1 MYEYVYYADKELDF
15 PLSSNILVTNS
26 NKEIEDEDFIV
37 SNSKDIHAQHIAFEI
52 DYYINHS
59 KDKIAQKIKNIEK
72 LYDIS
77 ASRFDLSKEM
87 LYSQDVAN
95 KVLLVCSDEE
105 KREFL
110 KKSLPDEFDLF
121 HVPANI
127 IKKITGHIGNL
138 SVTVDDD
145 GKNVEIQVDQIVW
158 FDALQIALNQ
168 SGTQDPKESSIDD
181 VLANLREN
189 INFYEYKKYTIYDK
203 TICQYDGRREEI
215 CSKCEDVC
223 PTVAITKDDAT
234 KTLSFSQIDCKGCGG
249 CISVCPSGALEYAPS
264 GRDSIFEMAKFFK
277 GHIPLI
283 LPQIMEIDTLDVDLK
298 ENVLPFVIDGEK
310 FLHEGTLLTLLQE
323 SGSQV
328 VFYTSILSKGTKDSI
343 SILNQI
349 YQKRYGLDAVL
360 LASTKDELKKALEEV
375 QFVEGSRFT
384 FNEDEGRKRELFAI
398 RLSHIVGNEDLG
410 EVTTGEHVHYG
421 QVKVNA
427 DNCTLCLVCVG
438 SCNVDALQAD
448 ASDNTLRIN
457 PSLCTSCGYCEVSC
471 PESDCLTIERDV
483 IKLQPAWFKESILA
497 QDELFACVECGV
509 DFATVK
515 SVEKIAAIMGP
526 KFAHDPV
533 KERSLYCC
541 TDCKPKIMMQSFY
554 DKNKGASHAKQ

>member
-1 MYEYVYYADKELDF
+1 M
-15 PLSSNILVTNS
+15 
-26 NKEIEDEDFIV
+26 
-37 SNSKDIHAQHIAFEI
+37 
-52 DYYINHS
+52 
-59 KDKIAQKIKNIEK
+59 
-72 LYDIS
+72 
-77 ASRFDLSKEM
+77 
-87 LYSQDVAN
+87 
-95 KVLLVCSDEE
+95 
-105 KREFL
+105 
-110 KKSLPDEFDLF
+110 
-121 HVPANI
+121 
-127 IKKITGHIGNL
+127 
-138 SVTVDDD
+138 
-145 GKNVEIQVDQIVW
+145 
-158 FDALQIALNQ
+158 
-168 SGTQDPKESSIDD
+168 
-181 VLANLREN
+181 
-189 INFYEYKKYTIYDK
+189 
-203 TICQYDGRREEI
+203 
-215 CSKCEDVC
+215 
-223 PTVAITKDDAT
+223 
-234 KTLSFSQIDCKGCGG
+234 
-249 CISVCPSGALEYAPS
+249 
-264 GRDSIFEMAKFFK
+264 
-277 GHIPLI
+277 
-283 LPQIMEIDTLDVDLK
+283 
-298 ENVLPFVIDGEK
+298 
-310 FLHEGTLLTLLQE
+310 
-323 SGSQV
+323 
-328 VFYTSILSKGTKDSI
+328 
-343 SILNQI
+343 
-349 YQKRYGLDAVL
+349 
-360 LASTKDELKKALEEV
+360 KKALEEV

-533 KERSLYCC
+533 KERSLYWC